1 MDPFDIGVE
10 TATGLKYFEVIP
22 NEVGKNVQYEIW
34 EDNRHLFSLECCFDA
49 VGDSLKLSPE
59 FKVKEIDPKLVETV
73 ADIIQSEEE

>member
-1 MDPFDIGVE
+1 MEPFEIGVE
-10 TATGLKYFEVIP
+10 TVTGLKYFEVRP

-34 EDNRHLFSLECCFDA
+34 DDKRHVFSLECCFDS

-59 FKVKEIDPKLVETV
+59 FKDKGIDPTLVESV